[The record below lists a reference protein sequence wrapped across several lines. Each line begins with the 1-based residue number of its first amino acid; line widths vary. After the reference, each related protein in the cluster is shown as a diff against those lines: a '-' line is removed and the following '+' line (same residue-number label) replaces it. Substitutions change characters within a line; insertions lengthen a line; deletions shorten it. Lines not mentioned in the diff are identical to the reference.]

1 MEPKGSSSISSDRKT
16 NKMTLASSAH
26 ARPNR
31 KSTASSAMVMKPNG
45 KSAVSS
51 AILMK
56 PNASTAPS
64 SAHGDQVMF
73 FRDVSLSPTEADLRF
88 RLIHLWEARNPST
101 KTLIGQEMILIDEEG
116 TVIQGFVPAGRVG
129 TYELEPGSVY
139 NLRNFFGSK
148 NKAQYRV
155 TDHSA
160 TVTFAWNSNL
170 SILDNPPVLIHEDRF
185 RFHSYDEFQANCDP
199 KLFPY
204 PMNIIHTL
212 LFYYVGHMKLVNGQ
226 TITEHMVLD
235 EVDIAERRHL
245 CVHVQTHDGP
255 VMKLYLWDKAA
266 SDFCEKFKS
275 YGSTPRVLLV
285 TTVNPKHLGV
295 FMDNDVQPSRDYL
308 GWLSSNSDLANK
320 INAEVVNKPETAT
333 LEELFAYIKQET
345 AKVAWFE
352 CTATIDDVLPGF
364 AWYYISCG
372 GCNSKAV
379 KGPNSLIC
387 NNKKCGKSDVTGVA
401 QYLTRISVYDK
412 SEQAVFVILGD
423 AGKEL
428 TGKHASELVASYF
441 EANEGVVADH
451 CVPVPQALLDT
462 IGHTYRFILKVSDHN
477 LSRNTQT
484 ITVTKILPPAA
495 PQPIAALEEHA
506 VPSTSDDILKTGG
519 DRVRQASES
528 LESAEAKRCK
538 NG

>member
-185 RFHSYDEFQANCDP
+185 RFHSYDEFQAN
-199 KLFPY
+199 L
-204 PMNIIHTL
+204 
-212 LFYYVGHMKLVNGQ
+212 
-226 TITEHMVLD
+226 
-235 EVDIAERRHL
+235 
-245 CVHVQTHDGP
+245 
-255 VMKLYLWDKAA
+255 
-266 SDFCEKFKS
+266 
-275 YGSTPRVLLV
+275 
-285 TTVNPKHLGV
+285 

-451 CVPVPQALLDT
+451 CVR
-462 IGHTYRFILKVSDHN
+462 YRKLYLI
-477 LSRNTQT
+477 Q
-484 ITVTKILPPAA
+484 
-495 PQPIAALEEHA
+495 
-506 VPSTSDDILKTGG
+506 
-519 DRVRQASES
+519 
-528 LESAEAKRCK
+528 
-538 NG
+538 

>member
-16 NKMTLASSAH
+16 NKTTLASSAH

-73 FRDVSLSPTEADLRF
+73 FRDVSLGPTEADLRF

-129 TYELEPGSVY
+129 LYELEPGSVY
-139 NLRNFFGSK
+139 NLRNFFGSR

-160 TVTFAWNSNL
+160 TVTFAWNSDL

-185 RFHSYDEFQANCDP
+185 RFHSYEEFQANCDR
-199 KLFPY
+199 K
-204 PMNIIHTL
+204 
-212 LFYYVGHMKLVNGQ
+212 

-275 YGSTPRVLLV
+275 YGSSPRVLLV

-320 INAEVVNKPETAT
+320 INAEVVTKPETAT

-352 CTATIDDVLPGF
+352 CTATIDDVLRGS

-379 KGPNSLIC
+379 KGPSSLIC

-441 EANEGVVADH
+441 EANEGVEADH

-462 IGHTYRFILKVSDHN
+462 IGHTYRFIVKVSDYN
-477 LSRNTQT
+477 LSRKTQT

-495 PQPIAALEEHA
+495 PQPIAASEEHA

-538 NG
+538 SG

>member
-1 MEPKGSSSISSDRKT
+1 MEPKGNSSISSDRKT
-16 NKMTLASSAH
+16 NKTTVASSAH

-56 PNASTAPS
+56 PNASTALS

-73 FRDVSLSPTEADLRF
+73 FRDVSLGPTEADLRF
-88 RLIHLWEARNPST
+88 RLIHVWEARNPNT
-101 KTLIGQEMILIDEEG
+101 KTLIGHEMILIDEEVR

-129 TYELEPGSVY
+129 TYELEPGYVY
-139 NLRNFFGSK
+139 KLRNFFGSR

-160 TVTFAWNSNL
+160 TVTFAWNSEL
-170 SILDNPPVLIHEDRF
+170 SVLDNPLVSIHEDRF
-185 RFHSYDEFQANCDP
+185 RFHSYEEFQANCDR
-199 KLFPY
+199 KVDLY
-204 PMNIIHTL
+204 D
-212 LFYYVGHMKLVNGQ
+212 YVGHMKQVNGQ

-275 YGSTPRVLLV
+275 YGSTPSVLLV
-285 TTVNPKHLGV
+285 TTVNPKHLGGTLALTLMVSSRV
-295 FMDNDVQPSRDYL
+295 FMDGDVQPSRDYL
-308 GWLSSNSDLANK
+308 GLLSSNSDLANK
-320 INAEVVNKPETAT
+320 INAEVVTKPETAT
-333 LEELFAYIKQET
+333 IEELFAYIKQET

-352 CTATIDDVLPGF
+352 CTTTIDDVLQGS

-379 KGPNSLIC
+379 KGPTSLIC

-412 SEQAVFVILGD
+412 SEHAVLSFL
-423 AGKEL
+423 
-428 TGKHASELVASYF
+428 
-441 EANEGVVADH
+441 ANEGVEAGS
-451 CVPVPQALLDT
+451 CVPVPQALIDT
-462 IGHTYRFILKVSDHN
+462 IGHTYKFIVKVSDHN
-477 LSRNTQT
+477 LSGKTQT
-484 ITVTKILPPAA
+484 ITVTKIFPPEA
-495 PQPIAALEEHA
+495 PQPIAPLEEHA
-506 VPSTSDDILKTGG
+506 VPSTSDDRIEDLN
-519 DRVRQASES
+519 DFAAV
-528 LESAEAKRCK
+528 
-538 NG
+538 